1 MSRNPTRALILVIA
15 ALAAITAA
23 YASGG
28 ASSPPPRASTEPQRT
43 PEERAREH
51 YNQGLHYRD
60 KAWKL
65 EKQLAGASTDK
76 DRQKLEKK
84 IVKNYGKAVDELE
97 DAVRSDPTM
106 HPAFSS
112 LGYALRKTG
121 RYEESL
127 QAYDYALSLE
137 PSYAEAIEYRAEAYL
152 ALDRL
157 EDAKNA
163 YIKLFGQDRAR
174 ADELLDAMQIW
185 LEHQRNGSANVDQT
199 TLEAFAGWVCE
210 RAEIADT
217 TTPVSQLRER
227 DW

>member
-1 MSRNPTRALILVIA
+1 MSRNPTRALILVIT
-15 ALAAITAA
+15 ALAAVTTA

-28 ASSPPPRASTEPQRT
+28 ASSPPPPASAEPQKT

-51 YNQGLHYRD
+51 YNRGLYYRD

-84 IVKNYGKAVDELE
+84 IFKNYSRAVDEQE

-106 HPAFSS
+106 HQAFSS

-121 RYEESL
+121 RYQESL
-127 QAYDYALSLE
+127 QAYNHALSLE

-152 ALDRL
+152 ALNRL
-157 EDAKNA
+157 EDAKSA
-163 YIKLFGQDRAR
+163 YIKLFGQDRAH
-174 ADELLDAMQIW
+174 ADELLDAMQTW
-185 LEHQRNGSANVDQT
+185 LEHQRNGSASVDQA
-199 TLEAFAGWVCE
+199 TLEAFAGWVGE